1 MSEASK
7 KVSDVMARHPASI
20 KVGTD
25 ITDVV
30 DILLRLKTTGLPV
43 VADNRKVVG
52 FISEQDCLRSLLVS
66 SYHCE
71 GSPVVEDI
79 MHIDPYTLAA
89 EDNLVDVANLMIMQ
103 KPKIYP
109 VVDDSGTLV
118 GLLTRG
124 HVLNALKDSR
134 QHCDAG

>member
-1 MSEASK
+1 MSQESQ
-7 KVSDVMARHPASI
+7 KVRDVMAQHPASI
-20 KVGTD
+20 KLGTD
-25 ITDVV
+25 ITEVV

-43 VADNRKVVG
+43 VDAGKKVVG

-79 MHIDPYTLAA
+79 MHIEPYTLTA
-89 EDNLVDVANLMIMQ
+89 EDSLVDVANLMIMQ

-109 VVDDSGTLV
+109 VVDERGTLV
-118 GLLTRG
+118 GLLARG
-124 HVLNALKDSR
+124 HVLHALKDSR